1 MARITRDRI
10 AGVLGAAP
18 KPEKVWEKQFDYFD
32 DALVR
37 LSQTDWDKVPDEDF
51 WYYILDLA
59 YVDLQPDLFR
69 HLFPACLKYWYE
81 TLMRGEEAARG
92 GADFHYALMQG
103 QISEK
108 MLSPKER
115 ESLVQF
121 FRDGFLDR
129 VEAQGDLSCDPGSR
143 IANAWISR
151 FNSLGIVAPVIG
163 QIWDDWWMLNHPGK
177 TRCAVMYASGLVY
190 LKGENPIYGAWT
202 PERGG
207 GGPYL
212 TQSDSSIFD
221 RAWRDDNLAF
231 LKAILSVDYVTAR
244 LGESARKLEAYPEAK
259 VASQVA
265 NDAKR
270 RADVIELRI
279 GDLLENLARVPPEQD
294 WWDK

>member
-1 MARITRDRI
+1 MWAGSSTSFGSCRAAMARITRDRI

-51 WYYILDLA
+51 WYYILDLSN
-59 YVDLQPDLFR
+59 VDLQPDLFR

-81 TLMRGEEAARG
+81 TLMRGE
-92 GADFHYALMQG
+92 
-103 QISEK
+103 
-108 MLSPKER
+108 
-115 ESLVQF
+115 
-121 FRDGFLDR
+121 DR

-202 PERGG
+202 PEQGG